1 MPPVVVVEV
10 GQCKISDSRVSRN
23 ASMVLSLA
31 AASST
36 EQPSR
41 SRAIPSTTEWN
52 VAKNLQSL
60 TGGVAPTILAG
71 YFNIGSA

>member
-1 MPPVVVVEV
+1 VVEV
-10 GQCKISDSRVSRN
+10 GQCKISDGLVSRN
-23 ASMVLSLA
+23 ASTLLSQRAL
-31 AASST
+31 SST
-36 EQPSR
+36 EQPSC
-41 SRAIPSTTEWN
+41 SFGDSVDAGWN